1 MRSYAKLAVHYR
13 DCVIRGKLVYVQ
25 AKSVSPI
32 LQDKKPS
39 KINFYISFNPHS
51 RKVPCMD
58 NSQIGMN
65 VEKRQVYS
73 VQQLNREVKQLLQQ
87 NFPLLWVEGEISNVA
102 RPASGHIYFS
112 LKDQQ
117 AQVRC
122 AMFRNANRALPFQ
135 PENGMQVLVRA
146 RVGVYEPR
154 GEYQLNIDHMEKA
167 GIGIL
172 QSKYDA
178 LKQKLNQ
185 EGLFDSEI
193 KQPLPTYP
201 KVVSIVTS
209 ATGAA
214 IRDILSVLH
223 RRYPLLTIRI
233 YSVPVQGEGSVAAIV
248 DALQAINKRKDCD
261 VAIVTR
267 GGGSIEDLWSFNDE
281 NVARAIFDSK
291 IPIVAGVG
299 HEVDFTI
306 TDFVADVRAAT
317 PTAAAELITPH
328 QDELLKIF
336 KEYESTLLYI
346 LRDTLSNLH
355 QAIDWLTQRLEYLH
369 PKQKIQ
375 RKQDYITELHRRG
388 FNAVKFTL
396 SDRFHLFN
404 KLSNRFENQSPYA
417 RVREAKIK
425 LVDLHKQIHR
435 TIQVRIEHNQQ
446 ALHALART
454 LSAVSPLGTLNRGY
468 AIVSNQ
474 VSEQILHDS
483 KQVSKGDMI
492 FVQLAKGHLSA
503 KIEE

>member
-1 MRSYAKLAVHYR
+1 
-13 DCVIRGKLVYVQ
+13 
-25 AKSVSPI
+25 
-32 LQDKKPS
+32 
-39 KINFYISFNPHS
+39 
-51 RKVPCMD
+51 MD
-58 NSQIGMN
+58 SSQIGMDL
-65 VEKRQVYS
+65 EERQVYS

-87 NFPLLWVEGEISNVA
+87 SFPLLWVEGELSNVA

-112 LKDQQ
+112 LKDQR

-122 AMFRNANRALPFQ
+122 TMFRNANRALPFQ

-154 GEYQLNIDHMEKA
+154 GEYQLTIDHMEEA

-172 QSKYDA
+172 QRKFEA

-185 EGLFDSEI
+185 EGLFDSEN
-193 KQPLPTYP
+193 KQHLPIYP

-233 YSVPVQGEGSVAAIV
+233 YTVPVQGEGSAAAIV
-248 DALQAINKRKDCD
+248 DAIQAINKRKDSD
-261 VAIVTR
+261 VAVVAR

-281 NVARAIFDSK
+281 EVARAIYASK

-306 TDFVADVRAAT
+306 ADFVADVRAAT

-328 QDELLKIF
+328 QDELLETF
-336 KEYESTLLYI
+336 EQYDSTLLYI

-355 QAIDWLTQRLEYLH
+355 QAIDWLSQRLEFLH
-369 PKQKIQ
+369 PKQTIQ
-375 RKQDYITELHRRG
+375 RKQEYLIELQRRG
-388 FNAVKFTL
+388 FSAVKFTL
-396 SDRFHLFN
+396 SDRVHLFN
-404 KLSNRFENQSPYA
+404 KLSNKFENQSPYV

-435 TIQVRIEHNQQ
+435 TIQVRLEHKQQ

-454 LSAVSPLGTLNRGY
+454 LDAVSPLGTLNRGY

-474 VSEQILHDS
+474 ASEQILHDS

-492 FVQLAKGHLSA
+492 SVQLAKGHLSA
-503 KIEE
+503 KVEK